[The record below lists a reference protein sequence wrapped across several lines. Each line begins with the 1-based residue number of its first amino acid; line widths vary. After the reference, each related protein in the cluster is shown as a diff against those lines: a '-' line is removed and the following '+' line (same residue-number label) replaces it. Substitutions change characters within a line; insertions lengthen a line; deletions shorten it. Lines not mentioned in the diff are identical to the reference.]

1 MTFRKYLV
9 LAGVTVFAAAGDSM
23 LSHGM
28 KQTGNIS
35 LHHLQGIILAV
46 LNPWVAVGIVLLLA
60 FFASYMNAL
69 SWADLTYVLPATSL
83 GYVLLALVAKFAL
96 HEQVSP
102 MRWIGI
108 ALISGGVGFV
118 AGGPALTS
126 QIKREDPTIA
136 HLPLLA
142 KDARNGATPQRMSSR
157 GFQRGAAMK
166 SAYTWGGI
174 LVVVFASVVGDVLLA
189 RAMKQVGDVHD
200 LWRRSGFGPWSSAF
214 SGNSNFFWE

>member
-23 LSHGM
+23 LSYGM

-35 LHHLQGIILAV
+35 LHQPQGIILAV
-46 LNPWVAVGIVLLLA
+46 LNPWVAVGILLLLA

-102 MRWIGI
+102 LRWLGI

-126 QIKREDPTIA
+126 HDHSEFPAVDSAQGK
-136 HLPLLA
+136 PLADKA
-142 KDARNGATPQRMSSR
+142 KNRAPAEKVVPAVSS
-157 GFQRGAAMK
+157 
-166 SAYTWGGI
+166 
-174 LVVVFASVVGDVLLA
+174 
-189 RAMKQVGDVHD
+189 QV
-200 LWRRSGFGPWSSAF
+200 RR
-214 SGNSNFFWE
+214 

>member
-1 MTFRKYLV
+1 VTFRKYLV

-28 KQTGNIS
+28 KQAGNIS
-35 LHHLQGIILAV
+35 IHHLSGVILAV

-102 MRWIGI
+102 MRWVGI

-126 QIKREDPTIA
+126 HQQSEAADDRETADKIDPPSKS
-136 HLPLLA
+136 PLLA
-142 KDARNGATPQRMSSR
+142 KEARSGAPS
-157 GFQRGAAMK
+157 
-166 SAYTWGGI
+166 
-174 LVVVFASVVGDVLLA
+174 SVVG
-189 RAMKQVGDVHD
+189 RAE
-200 LWRRSGFGPWSSAF
+200 S
-214 SGNSNFFWE
+214 

>member
-28 KQTGNIS
+28 KQAGSVSIHDVQTVV
-35 LHHLQGIILAV
+35 LAV
-46 LNPWVAVGIVLLLA
+46 LNPWVAFGILLLLA

-83 GYVLLALVAKFAL
+83 GYVLLALVAKFVL

-102 MRWIGI
+102 IRWMGI

-118 AGGPALTS
+118 AGGPALTHHH
-126 QIKREDPTIA
+126 DT
-136 HLPLLA
+136 
-142 KDARNGATPQRMSSR
+142 ATELSEEESCDV
-157 GFQRGAAMK
+157 
-166 SAYTWGGI
+166 SAIG
-174 LVVVFASVVGDVLLA
+174 VE
-189 RAMKQVGDVHD
+189 R
-200 LWRRSGFGPWSSAF
+200 
-214 SGNSNFFWE
+214 

>member
-28 KQTGNIS
+28 KQTGSIS
-35 LHHLQGIILAV
+35 LHHLQSVFTAL
-46 LNPWVAVGIVLLLA
+46 LNPWVAIGILLLLG
-60 FFASYMNAL
+60 FFASYMHAL

-83 GYVLLALVAKFAL
+83 GYVLLALVARFAL

-102 MRWIGI
+102 IRWLGI

-126 QIKREDPTIA
+126 HPHPAPEVPNVEPVA
-136 HLPLLA
+136 VPH
-142 KDARNGATPQRMSSR
+142 GVES
-157 GFQRGAAMK
+157 
-166 SAYTWGGI
+166 
-174 LVVVFASVVGDVLLA
+174 
-189 RAMKQVGDVHD
+189 
-200 LWRRSGFGPWSSAF
+200 
-214 SGNSNFFWE
+214 

>member
-35 LHHLQGIILAV
+35 LRHLQGVIFAV
-46 LNPWVAVGIVLLLA
+46 RNPFVAVGILLLLA
-60 FFASYMNAL
+60 FFASYMNSL

-96 HEQVSP
+96 HENVSP
-102 MRWIGI
+102 MRWLGI

-118 AGGPALTS
+118 AGGPALTAQEHEHPES
-126 QIKREDPTIA
+126 PSFESAQDK
-136 HLPLLA
+136 LLA
-142 KDARNGATPQRMSSR
+142 AKDAARNGAPAEDDTQVVSGGVQR
-157 GFQRGAAMK
+157 
-166 SAYTWGGI
+166 
-174 LVVVFASVVGDVLLA
+174 
-189 RAMKQVGDVHD
+189 
-200 LWRRSGFGPWSSAF
+200 
-214 SGNSNFFWE
+214 